1 MKKQI
6 TLLFITIS
14 FFQLS
19 FAQDISSNMSK
30 LGTWDDDN
38 VVPRSGLYFNEVWG
52 YVDGSGNEYAVMGS
66 PAEVHFIDITTPTN
80 PIIKQVIGG
89 TYSSIWR
96 DFKSYGNYVY
106 GVHDGGS
113 GTFEGL
119 SIYNMSALP
128 SGAITM
134 TTLNTDFGRAHN
146 IFIDEANARLYVA
159 GSNGQNNGLIVY
171 DLTNP
176 ASPVLLKNLD
186 FSSGGGYVHDLFVR
200 NNIAYCNSASGSSGG
215 MWTYNLTDLN
225 NVITYNQQNTGGY
238 NHSSWMTDDNNYVV
252 YATETSNFP
261 LYIVDVSDVMNG
273 NVTSSVSFKEPNLAP
288 THEDNIAHNPL
299 IKGDYCYVSYYEDG
313 VQVWDISN
321 PSQPILAGFY
331 DMITN
336 TDYNGTSRGVWGV
349 YPFLP
354 SGNILVSDDINGLYV
369 LTLDVTLPV
378 ELTEIQART
387 VDELK
392 AEVEWTT
399 ASESNS
405 KEFQI
410 ERSRDGISFSQIGT
424 VAAVGNSTS
433 PTTYT
438 FLDENTPDGISYYR
452 LKILDKDEE
461 FEYSEI
467 VNIEI
472 STFKGDIRIFPNPI
486 RKNEEIIVQFDRKV
500 NTAARIGMYDAT
512 GKTVFLTE
520 TSVGQE
526 SFNISSKGLF
536 RGIYFIRIIQDR
548 ILFTE
553 RILILVF
560 YLFWNGMVK

>member
-553 RILILVF
+553 RILID
-560 YLFWNGMVK
+560 